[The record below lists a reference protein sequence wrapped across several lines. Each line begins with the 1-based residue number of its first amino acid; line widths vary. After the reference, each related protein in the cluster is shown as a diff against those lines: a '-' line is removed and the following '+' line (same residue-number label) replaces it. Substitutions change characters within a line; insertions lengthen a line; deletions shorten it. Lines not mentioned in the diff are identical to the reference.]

1 MIKKQFFI
9 TKDLVSKM
17 KHFISINIFNLI
29 IIFFMILIFSSM
41 VKINLFRYDNFDMGK
56 FDLGNMTQM
65 AWYSLRGKFM
75 YLTDY
80 FGSNVPRWS
89 MSHVDPI
96 LVLFLPFFALIP
108 HPLTLVFAQNVLV
121 IMGAFI
127 LYKLTIL
134 KTQNKFLG
142 LFLSLSYLSY
152 PALGFLLAW
161 TGYHGVTPAIFF
173 FLLFFYIYE
182 KFNTISK
189 SDFNLYQSLVLL
201 IIAGVCM
208 SGKEQIPLY
217 FVMASFYIFF
227 TSIHKKFATILFS
240 VSLVWFVLCFFV
252 IIPYFA
258 QDRINSFENF
268 VEELQL
274 DTSEVPNIYSSN
286 YFLSRY
292 SEFGNSYSEILTN
305 MILNPIKT
313 ASIFTSGDKLDN
325 LHLTFGPVGYLSFLH
340 PLVIS
345 IAFPDLLINYST
357 TQGGIGTSEIYN
369 HRISMIIPVVF
380 LAILYGISFFQKFFS
395 LILVKEVY
403 KKFLSLSISVLG
415 LLIFLNN
422 IYFSMYVGEK
432 NPIFSWIVE
441 AVNKRVF
448 AKTTELDKIKNLEVG
463 KVYRISPLENNDRE
477 CVSKIIEKIPPLV
490 SVSGP
495 DFMGAHLSQRETYA
509 IFPANLNHSDYLI
522 VDVFSKKLLRIL
534 ELDYSLNKD
543 FLSTV
548 LNNPNYDIN
557 MVCANFLV
565 FKRNSEKLDVS
576 DRNLLPIQKL
586 LNVKEDFSYEIFNGL
601 YLVKSDFPKNLNLDT
616 YLDMRYTYKRKES
629 KNLNGFNL
637 FTTMI
642 HKDTGE
648 TFQFVN
654 YPTFVY
660 TDISGL
666 NPDIYLEEKFKVK
679 LPSYLEIGHYHIF
692 VGMDN
697 GINTRSLY
705 LGEVSVK

>member
-1 MIKKQFFI
+1 MKQNIIFKF
-9 TKDLVSKM
+9 KD
-17 KHFISINIFNLI
+17 FISRNIFILI
-29 IIFFMILIFSSM
+29 ITFFMILICASM
-41 VKINLFRYDNFDMGK
+41 VKINFFRYENYDMGK

-108 HPLTLVFAQNVLV
+108 HPLTLVFAQNILV
-121 IMGAFI
+121 ILGALI

-142 LFLSLSYLSY
+142 LFLSLAYLSY
-152 PALGFLLAW
+152 PAIGFLLAW

-173 FLLFFYIYE
+173 FLLFFYVYE
-182 KFNTISK
+182 KFNFHGNSE
-189 SDFNLYQSLVLL
+189 FNLKQILTLLL
-201 IIAGVCM
+201 IAGICM

-217 FVMASFYIFF
+217 FVMTSIYIFF
-227 TSIHKKFATILFS
+227 SSLHKKFAIILFFLS
-240 VSLVWFVLCFFV
+240 MIWFIVCFFIV
-252 IIPYFA
+252 IPYFA

-292 SEFGNSYSEILTN
+292 SEFGNSYTEIITN
-305 MILNPIKT
+305 MLLNPIKT
-313 ASIFTSGDKLDN
+313 SSIFTSGDKLDN
-325 LHLTFGPVGYLSFLH
+325 LYLTFGPVAYLSFLH

-345 IAFPDLLINYST
+345 ISFPDLLINYST

-369 HRISMIIPVVF
+369 HRISMIVPVVF
-380 LAILYGISFFQKFFS
+380 LAILYGIAFFQKFLY
-395 LILVKEVY
+395 LIFDKDIY
-403 KKFLSLSISVLG
+403 RRFLSLGLSVLG
-415 LLIFLNN
+415 LVIFLNN
-422 IYFSMYVGEK
+422 LYFSMYVGEK

-448 AKTTELDKIKNLEVG
+448 AKTTDLDKISNLEVG

-495 DFMGAHLSQRETYA
+495 DFMGAHLAQRETYA
-509 IFPANLNHSDYLI
+509 IFPAKLNHSDYLI

-565 FKRNSEKLDVS
+565 FKKNSEGYEISK
-576 DRNLLPIQKL
+576 RNLLPIQKL
-586 LNVKEDFSYEIFNGL
+586 INVKEDFSYEIFNGL
-601 YLVKSDFPKNLNLDT
+601 TLVRSDFPKELKLDT
-616 YLDMRYTYKRKES
+616 YLDLTYTYKRKES

-637 FTTMI
+637 FTTLI
-642 HKDTGE
+642 HKESGE

-660 TDISGL
+660 SDISSL
-666 NPDIYLEEKFKVK
+666 SSNYYLEEKFKVR
-679 LPSYLEIGHYHIF
+679 LPSYLEIGKYHIF

-697 GINTRSLY
+697 EINTRSLY